1 MESTIIWLVVFGLL
15 ILSVLFYVRQFRGRR
30 SSDQERLRQNRELG
44 MDRPTGQYPLIDA
57 GACIGCG
64 TCVSACPEHDVL
76 GIVMGRAVVINGAR
90 CIGHG
95 KCAEACPVGA
105 IRIGLGDITK
115 RDDIPVLSPE
125 GQTSVPGVWIAGE
138 LSGFA
143 LINNAVAQGRKV
155 VESIAATGGP
165 REVGP
170 SEVLDVV
177 IVGAGPAG
185 MSAGLVAGEL
195 GLSSVILDQQGAG
208 GTILQYPRRKLVMV
222 QPVEFPRMGRLPRH
236 EYLKEELLDI
246 WEGLHRDYGLDIRI
260 GPRVTGV
267 KGKKGDFIVETTAGN
282 WRTRHVVLALGRR
295 GTPRR
300 LNVPGEELSKVAYQ
314 LVDAEAYKGR
324 RVLVI
329 GGGDSAVEAA
339 MGLAHQDGCE
349 VTLSYRKP
357 ELMRIKQR
365 NSERIEAM
373 IAAGELDFRGGTNIK
388 TILADRVVLDGPTG
402 PIVLPNDEVFILA
415 GGVPPFAFL
424 REVGVAFGGDQRD
437 AERLAAARAAAAP
450 GGVGTGAQTA

>member
-1 MESTIIWLVVFGLL
+1 MEATFIWLGVGGLFCLSLL
-15 ILSVLFYVRQFRGRR
+15 IYVRQFRNRR
-30 SSDQERLRQNRELG
+30 SADLERLIQNRELG

-57 GACIGCG
+57 AACIGCG

-76 GIVMGRAVVINGAR
+76 GIVMGRSVVINGAR

-115 RDDIPVLSPE
+115 RDDIPVLSAE
-125 GQTSVPGVWIAGE
+125 GQTNLPGLWIAGE

-155 VESIAATGGP
+155 IEAIAATGGP

-170 SEVLDVV
+170 SEVFDVV
-177 IVGAGPAG
+177 VVGAGPAG

-195 GLSSVILDQQGAG
+195 GLSCVILDQQGAG

-236 EYLKEELLDI
+236 EYVKEELLEI
-246 WEGLHRDYGLDIRI
+246 WDSLHRDYGLDIRV

-267 KGKKGDFIVETTAGN
+267 KGRKGDFTVETTAGN
-282 WRTRHVVLALGRR
+282 WRARHVVLALGRR
-295 GTPRR
+295 GSPRR
-300 LNVPGEELSKVAYQ
+300 LNVPGEDLGKVAFQ
-314 LVDAEAYKGR
+314 LIDAEAYKGR
-324 RVLVI
+324 RVLVV

-339 MGLAHQDGCE
+339 MGLAHQDGCQ

-365 NSERIEAM
+365 NSERVEAL
-373 IAAGELDFRGGTNIK
+373 IAQDRIAFLGGTNVK
-388 TILADRVVLDGPTG
+388 TILADRVVLEGPTG
-402 PIVLPNDEVFILA
+402 PIMLPNDEVFILA
-415 GGVPPFAFL
+415 GGVPPFALL
-424 REVGVAFGGDQRD
+424 REIGVAFGGDQKD
-437 AERLAAARAAAAP
+437 AERAEAARAAKAAESP
-450 GGVGTGAQTA
+450 GGVG